1 MQPTSTRRL
10 FSHEPITTNYHITRA
25 LLSSTDSPHFLNNS
39 IY

>member
-25 LLSSTDSPHFLNNS
+25 LLFNTNSSHFLN
-39 IY
+39 YTYY